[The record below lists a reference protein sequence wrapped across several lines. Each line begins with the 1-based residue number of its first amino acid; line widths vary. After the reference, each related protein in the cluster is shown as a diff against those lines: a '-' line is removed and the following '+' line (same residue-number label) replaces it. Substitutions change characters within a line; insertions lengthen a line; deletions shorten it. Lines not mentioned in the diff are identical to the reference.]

1 MPEVHN
7 AGLDGAERYT
17 KDARKKASIMQQQK
31 HSRQARQTLTRGLA
45 LLVLLGAAAL
55 LAMLIVAGWGSARAA
70 PQSGAPSITIF
81 SIAGNTLNLQFA
93 GWTLNQTVTLSY
105 STNTACSARQPL
117 PNATFSITADPL
129 DANYSWPDGIAQGTY
144 YLCASGLEGTFASMQ
159 PVIVN
164 SNGGVQSTPGVPGA
178 TPTATTTRSSTPT
191 TTTSGSPGPS
201 ATSAPGTTG
210 TPVTN
215 GQGATSPSSNTDAS
229 TLVAIILLCL
239 LVMALLAYL
248 IRIWLQGRQ
257 ASGSP
262 PGGGGQQNP

>member
-1 MPEVHN
+1 
-7 AGLDGAERYT
+7 
-17 KDARKKASIMQQQK
+17 MQQQK
-31 HSRQARQTLTRGLA
+31 HSWQARQTLPRGPA
-45 LLVLLGAAAL
+45 LLVLLDAAAL

-105 STNTACSARQPL
+105 STNTACSASQPL
-117 PNATFSITADPL
+117 PNAAFSIIADPF
-129 DANYSWPDGIAQGTY
+129 DATYTWPTSGIAPGTY
-144 YLCASGLEGTFASMQ
+144 YLCGTGPVDGTVASPQTVTVTG
-159 PVIVN
+159 
-164 SNGGVQSTPGVPGA
+164 NGAVQSTPGVPGA
-178 TPTATTTRSSTPT
+178 TPTATTTRSGTPT
-191 TTTSGSPGPS
+191 TPTSGSPGPS
-201 ATSAPGTTG
+201 ATTAPGTTG

-215 GQGATSPSSNTDAS
+215 GQGASPPSSNTDAS

-239 LVMALLAYL
+239 LVLALLAYL

-262 PGGGGQQNP
+262 PGGGQQKP